1 MQKTLKW
8 MGIAAL
14 VLVVLPLGVV
24 IAINA
29 FDEKSNPWT
38 ASLGVFKPSA
48 VPEAE
53 NAYVA
58 LITMAPRMRESGLP
72 RSARR
77 PVSAAR
83 RPK

>member
-29 FDEKSNPWT
+29 FDEKPNPWT
-38 ASLGVFKPSA
+38 ASLGVFNTNSTS
-48 VPEAE
+48 
-53 NAYVA
+53 
-58 LITMAPRMRESGLP
+58 LDT
-72 RSARR
+72 
-77 PVSAAR
+77 
-83 RPK
+83 